1 MQENCSMEV
10 LIVGLAIASALP
22 LPIQPLQILYLNLI
36 TDVFPAFAL
45 AMSEGEP
52 DVLRRPPRSPKEA
65 ILGRPQWVAIVLQS
79 FAMTAGTFVALAW
92 ANLAG
97 LDDRAV
103 VTTTFLTVAFAQLWH
118 VFNMRGAGSGL
129 IVNEVTRNPWVWAA
143 LVLCTALL
151 ALPPYWPAMAEVLH
165 LAQPNPGTWTIVAVS
180 SVAPL
185 LLIQLVTI
193 ILTKLRR
200 RPKLSVLA

>member
-1 MQENCSMEV
+1 MSFAEETRAHAKCYD
-10 LIVGLAIASALP
+10 LLVGGPYVNDGAVRCH
-22 LPIQPLQILYLNLI
+22 LNLI

-52 DVLRRPPRSPKEA
+52 DVLSRPPRSPKEA

-79 FAMTAGTFVALAW
+79 FAMTAGTFVALVW

-129 IVNEVTRNPWVWAA
+129 IVNEVTRNPWAWAA
-143 LVLCTALL
+143 LVLWTALL
-151 ALPPYWPAMAEVLH
+151 ALPPYWPAMAGVLH
-165 LAQPNPGTWTIVAVS
+165 LAQPNPATWTIVAVS
-180 SVAPL
+180 SVAPF

-200 RPKLSVLA
+200 RPKLSVMS